1 MKNDNQG
8 AGAGHDSARR
18 TTPSDLALSKAG
30 RAAPGNRQH
39 NIQMLKTHQS
49 SKVARRFSLLAAGA
63 GLALT
68 AHAQPTE
75 EVPFITS
82 PDNVTLEMLSV
93 AGVKRGDHVIDLG
106 SGDGRIV
113 ILAAKRFEATGLGVE
128 IDPSLVERSKTNAR
142 TAGVADKVEFRV
154 EDLFKTDL
162 SQATVITMYLLQ
174 EVNLQLRP
182 ALLALKP
189 GTRIVSHDWDMGD
202 WAPDRTTVVPVP
214 NKAVGREKSSKVHL
228 WTVPARV
235 EGLWC
240 AAGLLRGASIK
251 LTQKYQTFE
260 GTLAWRDRT
269 RELAGTINGTELR
282 TPAGRHGELVLQA
295 NGDALRITAAQGNM
309 ALAQGQTFTRI
320 AGTTCG

>member
-1 MKNDNQG
+1 MLRSRLWT
-8 AGAGHDSARR
+8 AAFFLSA
-18 TTPSDLALSKAG
+18 
-30 RAAPGNRQH
+30 
-39 NIQMLKTHQS
+39 NI
-49 SKVARRFSLLAAGA
+49 AF
-63 GLALT
+63 
-68 AHAQPTE
+68 AQPTE
-75 EVPFITS
+75 EVPFVTS
-82 PDNVTLEMLSV
+82 PDNVTLVMLSV

-128 IDPSLVERSKTNAR
+128 IDPSLVARSKTNAR
-142 TAGVADKVEFRV
+142 NASVADKVEFR
-154 EDLFKTDL
+154 EQDLFKTDL
-162 SQATVITMYLLQ
+162 LQATVITMYLLQ
-174 EVNLQLRP
+174 EVNIQLRP

-214 NKAVGREKSSKVHL
+214 NKAVGLEKSSKVHL

-240 AAGLLRGASIK
+240 AGGLLRGASMK

-269 RELAGTINGTELR
+269 RELKGTINGSELR
-282 TPAGRHGELVLQA
+282 TPAGSSGELVLQA
-295 NGDALRITAAQGNM
+295 SDNTLRITGAQGNM
-309 ALAQGQTFTRI
+309 ALAQGQSFTRAVGASCI
-320 AGTTCG
+320 